1 MAYAGKTNG
10 AAGTHGT
17 HAVIGTNGHH
27 APPADMAAQV
37 IRADRFGAP
46 REAFRLE
53 RLPMPR
59 PRADEVLL
67 RVMAAGVNHNGVFA
81 ALGRPLDV
89 IEGHR
94 RAGWNVDFHV
104 AGSDAAGE
112 VVAVGPDVQR
122 VRPGDAV
129 VVHGGT
135 WDRDCPHVL
144 SGGDPALSPSMR
156 AWGYQTPY
164 GAFAEYAVAQE
175 HQCLTKPKR
184 LTWEEAAG
192 VMVGAATAV
201 RMLRGWPPHTAGP
214 GDVVLV
220 WGGAGGLGSHAIQ
233 VARAHGAC
241 VVAVVS
247 SGERAEFCRELGAAG
262 CVDRRHFTHWGPLPD
277 WRDALAQR
285 VWREQARA
293 FRDAVRAASGLGRDP
308 TLVVEHP
315 GEDTLPTSMFCCAAG
330 GMVVTCA
337 GTSGYGGSFDLRT
350 AWMWQKRLQGSHG
363 MNDTDAATA
372 LELLEDGR
380 LRPCIA
386 AVLRFDEVGEAHQ
399 MLLENRQPPG
409 HLVVLV
415 GAAAPGLGRGR

>member
-1 MAYAGKTNG
+1 MGHAGTSNG
-10 AAGTHGT
+10 A
-17 HAVIGTNGHH
+17 
-27 APPADMAAQV
+27 PADMAAQV
-37 IRADRFGAP
+37 IRAERFGPP
-46 REAFRLE
+46 RQAFRLE
-53 RLPMPR
+53 RLPLPR

-67 RVMAAGVNHNGVFA
+67 RVMAAGVNYNGVFA

-89 IEGHR
+89 IAGHR
-94 RAGWNVDFHV
+94 GAGWDVDFHV

-112 VVAVGPDVQR
+112 VVAVGPDVRRVQR
-122 VRPGDAV
+122 GDAI
-129 VVHGGT
+129 VVHGGS

-144 SGGDPALSPSMR
+144 AGGDPALSPSMR

-175 HQCLTKPKR
+175 HQCLAKPSR
-184 LTWEEAAG
+184 LAWEEAAG

-201 RMLRGWPPHTAGP
+201 RMLRGWPPHVAGP
-214 GDVVLV
+214 DDVVLV

-233 VARAHGAC
+233 VARAHGAA

-247 SGERAEFCRELGAAG
+247 SPERAAFCLGLGANG
-262 CVDRRHFTHWGPLPD
+262 CVDRRRFTHWGPLPD
-277 WRDALAQR
+277 WRDTAGHAA
-285 VWREQARA
+285 WREQART
-293 FRDAVRAASGLGRDP
+293 FRQAVREASGARRDP

-315 GEDTLPTSMFCCAAG
+315 GEDTLPTSMYCCAPG

-363 MNDTDAATA
+363 MNDADAAAA
-372 LELLEDGR
+372 LALLEDGR
-380 LRPCIA
+380 LKPCIGR
-386 AVLRFDEVGEAHQ
+386 VLRFDEVGEAHQ

-415 GAAAPGLGRGR
+415 GAARPGLGRGR